1 MTTKINPNSA
11 NMILHLGRLS
21 DAIFALA
28 MALTIFGFD
37 FPKFAE
43 SASNMEINQFLISQ
57 LEPLENYLITF
68 FIYWIGIMQP
78 INIVW

>member
-1 MTTKINPNSA
+1 MNQNNTST

-21 DAIFALA
+21 DTIFALA

-43 SASNMEINQFLISQ
+43 SASNIATFIVKKD
-57 LEPLENYLITF
+57 YLKF
-68 FIYWIGIMQP
+68 RAGIL
-78 INIVW
+78 